1 MGILIRLTSSGQKAS
16 IRSNHINCDP
26 LPEESYE
33 SNGCNPK
40 PDLPRLCRLLYYLR
54 FYNYIMKKQVVGIL
68 LAAIT
73 SVIGLEQQS
82 ALARTSS
89 EDRHVGFSDGC
100 KGVPLTEDHTKSYLD
115 GYSEGQTQCHN
126 NNGASG
132 GGSSG
137 NGGSNSR
144 NTGSGN
150 AIGNI
155 VGKGFCLVITRSP
168 QCLAP
173 QGK

>member
-1 MGILIRLTSSGQKAS
+1 
-16 IRSNHINCDP
+16 
-26 LPEESYE
+26 
-33 SNGCNPK
+33 
-40 PDLPRLCRLLYYLR
+40 
-54 FYNYIMKKQVVGIL
+54 MKKQVFLVGIL

-73 SVIGLEQQS
+73 TSIVGLEQQS
-82 ALARTSS
+82 ALARTSL
-89 EDRHVGFSDGC
+89 EDRRVGFSDGC
-100 KGVPLTEDHTKSYLD
+100 KGVPLIEDHTKSYLD
-115 GYSEGQTQCHN
+115 GYSEGQAQCHN

-132 GGSSG
+132 GGGSSD

-144 NTGSGN
+144 NPGSGN

>member
-1 MGILIRLTSSGQKAS
+1 
-16 IRSNHINCDP
+16 
-26 LPEESYE
+26 
-33 SNGCNPK
+33 
-40 PDLPRLCRLLYYLR
+40 
-54 FYNYIMKKQVVGIL
+54 MKKQVVLAGIL
-68 LAAIT
+68 LAAIIT
-73 SVIGLEQQS
+73 SVIEQQQS

-89 EDRHVGFSDGC
+89 EDHRIGFSDGC
-100 KGVPLTEDHTKSYLD
+100 KGVPLIEDHTKSYLD
-115 GYSEGQTQCHN
+115 GYLEGQTQCHN

-132 GGSSG
+132 GAGSID

>member
-1 MGILIRLTSSGQKAS
+1 ML
-16 IRSNHINCDP
+16 H
-26 LPEESYE
+26 
-33 SNGCNPK
+33 
-40 PDLPRLCRLLYYLR
+40 YLR
-54 FYNYIMKKQVVGIL
+54 FYNYIMKKQVVLVGIL
-68 LAAIT
+68 LVAIT
-73 SVIGLEQQS
+73 SVIGLEQHS

-89 EDRHVGFSDGC
+89 EDRRVGFSDGC
-100 KGVPLTEDHTKSYLD
+100 KGVPLIEDHTKSYLD
-115 GYSEGQTQCHN
+115 GYSEEQAQCHNNNNNNNN

-132 GGSSG
+132 GVGSSD

-155 VGKGFCLVITRSP
+155 VGQWFCLVITRSP

>member
-1 MGILIRLTSSGQKAS
+1 ML
-16 IRSNHINCDP
+16 H
-26 LPEESYE
+26 
-33 SNGCNPK
+33 
-40 PDLPRLCRLLYYLR
+40 YLR
-54 FYNYIMKKQVVGIL
+54 FYNYIMKKQVVLVGIL
-68 LAAIT
+68 LVAIT
-73 SVIGLEQQS
+73 SVIGLEQHS

-89 EDRHVGFSDGC
+89 EDRRVGFSDGC
-100 KGVPLTEDHTKSYLD
+100 KGVPLIEDHTKSYLD
-115 GYSEGQTQCHN
+115 GYSQGQAQCH

-132 GGSSG
+132 GGSID
-137 NGGSNSR
+137 NGSSNS